1 MSIKEFIKAHIQ
13 PDLNMEEDLPFPTT
27 HKTFPAHEILTRY
40 DQTEHNAYFL
50 LEGIVKISMMRQDGQ
65 ERILEFFF
73 PGSFFS
79 SYTSFL
85 TQKPSDAQV
94 ETITECE
101 VEIIKHS
108 DITKAYAHSLLANK
122 LGRMAAEHYYVMKT
136 KREKDFLVKSA
147 SERYWELVDA
157 RPEIAQLISVS
168 QIARYLGIEPESLS
182 RIRKTRP

>member
-1 MSIKEFIKAHIQ
+1 MSIKEFVKAYIQ
-13 PDLNMEEDLPFPTT
+13 PDFNMEEDLPFPTT
-27 HKTFPAHEILTRY
+27 RKTFPAHEILTRY

-50 LEGIVKISMMRQDGQ
+50 LEGMVKISMMRQDGQ

-85 TQKPSDAQV
+85 TQQPSNAQV
-94 ETITECE
+94 ETLTQCE
-101 VEIIKHS
+101 VEIIRHS
-108 DITKAYAHSLLANK
+108 DMIQAYTHSLLANK
-122 LGRMAAEHYYVMKT
+122 LGRMAAEHYYVIKT

-182 RIRKTRP
+182 RIRKMRP